1 MINHSKLEKNLEQL
15 QRSLPK
21 KPAVYTPDFPLTIAE
36 ALTKYA
42 NQKTVNLFGI
52 NVYNYNE
59 NGWPVPLYVDNQN
72 IKVGF
77 INNIFDRKHHA
88 SNNKAFRRLQPQKK
102 LKKITFWN
110 AKVRPWTWV
119 GIPILRNI
127 HWREPVDNAVLE
139 MFAANIKLV
148 KYRFL
153 THRYLAGRQEQVE
166 EIFVCYRHKHW
177 MACITLIFPILDAV
191 ARQVLNTDSLKKDMQ
206 SLCKL
211 FRLIGIDKKET
222 DVFMA
227 VTNAVM
233 VGEKMRTGQIS
244 KKEGEEL
251 QEKGY
256 KHHLYLIGPALSS
269 FLQFSHRYYGDY
281 VTPSNPGDPLN
292 RHAIMHGSYTQFAT
306 QANVVRL
313 ITYLYLILELDPV
326 FDILFSE

>member
-1 MINHSKLEKNLEQL
+1 MINHSKLEKNLEAL
-15 QRSLPK
+15 QQSMPK
-21 KPAVYTPDFPLTIAE
+21 KQAVYTSDFPLTIAE

-77 INNIFDRKHHA
+77 INNVFSRKEHA
-88 SNNKAFRRLQPQKK
+88 STNRAFRRMYPKK
-102 LKKITFWN
+102 KMKKVTFWN
-110 AKVRPWTWV
+110 AEIRPWAWM

-127 HWREPVDNAVLE
+127 HWKDPVDKGVME

-148 KYRFL
+148 KKKFR
-153 THRYLAGRQEQVE
+153 THPYLAYRQGQVE
-166 EIFVCYRHKHW
+166 EIFAAYRHKHW
-177 MACITLIFPILDAV
+177 ASCISLLYPILDAV

-211 FRLIGIDKKET
+211 FRQIGIDKRET

-227 VTNAVM
+227 HTNAVM
-233 VGEKMRTGQIS
+233 IGEKIRTGEIS
-244 KKEGEEL
+244 KQDGEQL
-251 QEKGY
+251 QEKGL

-281 VTPSNPGDPLN
+281 VSPSNPGDPLN

-313 ITYLYLILELDPV
+313 LTYLYLILELDPM
-326 FDILFSE
+326 FSILFKE